1 MSAPD
6 PHDSGLTKPLG
17 IVAQLAASSGVRRSQ
32 ARLAAVQA
40 LYQMDLAATDLN
52 DVIREFVLHRFGEGA
67 DDPTFATAD
76 AEFFTSLLRG
86 VVARQ
91 RDLDPELDQ
100 QLAAGWRLERIDAI
114 VRAVLRSAMFELM
127 DRRDVPARVV
137 ITEYVDVARAFF
149 EGDEPKVVNAV
160 LDKLARKH
168 RPKEFGGRRK
178 A

>member
-1 MSAPD
+1 MTGEETS
-6 PHDSGLTKPLG
+6 KPLG
-17 IVAQLAASSGVRRSQ
+17 DVAQAAASSGVRRSQ

-52 DVIREFVLHRFGEGA
+52 DVIREFVMHRIGAEA
-67 DDPTFATAD
+67 DDQTLATAD

-168 RPKEFGGRRK
+168 RPKEFGGRRN